1 MIIENHSVHKID
13 EDFRKKHSNLL
24 NYFELNNLDIEIT
37 DNVNQFETYLKSLSF
52 LEKNYP
58 YDESFSSNHIF
69 TQNPEKYFCL
79 FLKSNNNIVATYAAR
94 NLHPMGFIGSM
105 KDHFQWTNYLSEP
118 DDYLPSG
125 KSFHTVENAFY
136 SCNLWLKSTFNEKK
150 IDIFLDHLKKN
161 IIFDILKGDINYSV
175 HKEKFKDYHLNDL
188 LYERSEWIGTIDDD
202 NLVTGVPSG
211 KPTMQ
216 EKKYNLT
223 WVFKDT
229 WENKHNETKLLYL

>member
-1 MIIENHSVHKID
+1 MIIENHSVYKIN
-13 EDFRKKHSNLL
+13 ENFREKHFNLL
-24 NYFELNNLDIEIT
+24 NYFQLNNLDIEIS
-37 DNVNQFETYLKSLSF
+37 DKLIDFETFLKSLSTE
-52 LEKNYP
+52 EKNYP
-58 YDESFSSNHIF
+58 YDESFNSNNIF
-69 TQNPEKYFCL
+69 IQDPKTYFCL
-79 FLKSNNNIVATYAAR
+79 LIKNNEQIVATYSAR
-94 NLHPMGFIGSM
+94 NLHPIGFVGILKS
-105 KDHFQWTNYLSEP
+105 HFSWTNYLSEP

-125 KSFHTVENAFY
+125 KSFHTVENPFY
-136 SCNLWLKSTFNEKK
+136 SSNLWLKSTFKEKK

-161 IIFDILKGDINYSV
+161 IIFDIVKGDINYSV

-188 LYERSEWIGTIDDD
+188 LYERSEWIGTINDD

-216 EKKYNLT
+216 EKNYHLT